1 MPTYL
6 DNEIQHFN
14 SERMQ
19 QKAPKILVV
28 DDNTPIRL
36 TLRKGLSKA
45 GYEVYEASDGEQGY
59 ELFFSRSPDIV
70 LMDVQMPVINGFET
84 IQKIRKKEKGRATPI
99 LMLTADDD
107 VDSIRH
113 AFDSGATDY
122 ITKPI
127 NLPLLLLRLQF
138 ALRDIEREQILDR
151 TEQQKENAR
160 QLFGLVYW
168 EINSRTEQVSLTN
181 SDIKTLSW
189 LSPPPT
195 SLAKFTEFI
204 QPQERD
210 RFLSDMRSAID
221 NNRPFDL
228 NVSCKAND
236 GIHFVRIVGQ
246 QDDDGNFITGAL
258 QDITGQKE
266 LEDRTSYLNYY
277 DQVTGLANQKLFLSS
292 LEKSIQQSLELN
304 LKIVVLV
311 IELQNLNAIT
321 NAYGNTITE
330 TLQSR
335 VAAEIKNLIS
345 QNALFAKLD
354 GGFFA
359 VQLRFDRTK
368 TLEKIVQTLNQE
380 LSKIRKSWFINGKE
394 IFVKY
399 AAGIAENKEDGS
411 TPPSTL
417 LRMAKSAQLKAHSGK
432 DVNIAKYDA
441 KVNTAM
447 KNRLNLEAELNKAL
461 ENKEFKL
468 QYQPQLCLQT
478 GKIVGAEALLRWH
491 SNDRGFVS
499 PAEFIPVLEE
509 TGLINNISDTIISK
523 ACKQQLDWQLDGLD
537 LTVGINLSAIQ
548 FQINDLSNRI
558 CSITKSLGVD
568 NRKIELEVT
577 ESATMDD
584 PQRTMHILHKLREA
598 GFKIALDDFGTG
610 YSSFEY
616 LLNFELDK
624 IKIDRAFITN
634 ITKNRKDRALV
645 KAISSLSE
653 GLNVKTIA
661 EGVENNRQLDYLDAL
676 GIQELQGFFISKP
689 LWPDELYQFAVEFNQ
704 GRRMLNTQE
713 EK

>member
-84 IQKIRKKEKGRATPI
+84 VQKIRKKEKGRATPI

>member
-84 IQKIRKKEKGRATPI
+84 VQKIRKKEKSRATPI

-704 GRRMLNTQE
+704 GRRMLNT
-713 EK
+713 

>member
-704 GRRMLNTQE
+704 GRRMLNT
-713 EK
+713 